1 MFATDIYGPA
11 ELPPTLDRWTIDLDA
26 GKVIEERLD
35 DRPQEFP
42 RVDDRVVG
50 RHHRYG
56 YTTHFGVDDDG
67 IHLGGLVKHD
77 LQAGTTERARL
88 RSRHATPAKACSCRP
103 ADDAGEDEGWLLSR
117 RLRRGA

>member
-50 RHHRYG
+50 RRHRYG
-56 YTTHFGVDDDG
+56 YTTHFGIDDEG
-67 IHLGGLVKHD
+67 IQLGGLVKHD
-77 LQAGTTERARL
+77 LQTGTTRGAQL
-88 RSRHATPAKACSCRP
+88 RSRHP
-103 ADDAGEDEGWLLSR
+103 R
-117 RLRRGA
+117 RRRRVRTGGG